1 MFRKK
6 YIAVFLLKEKESYS
20 VSKIIRF
27 NPLKPIINGKR
38 INTDNPTFSKRLKT
52 FFYLDNKGNQLSFNS
67 NEVSN
72 MDTKIIDDILSKK
85 VISELTK
92 DMSGSNF
99 RQKIYDIITGAL
111 IGGLTSFIIAG
122 FVFGGF
128 VV

>member
-1 MFRKK
+1 MFNKK
-6 YIAVFLLKEKESYS
+6 YIAVFLLNEKGSYS

-27 NPLKPIINGKR
+27 NPLEPMINGKR
-38 INTDNPTFSKRLKT
+38 IDTDNPTFSKRLKT
-52 FFYLDNKGNQLSFNS
+52 FFYLDSKGKQLSFNS
-67 NEVSN
+67 IDISN
-72 MDTKIIDDILSKK
+72 MDTKIIDGILEQK

-99 RQKIYDIITGAL
+99 RQKIFDLLTGAL

-128 VV
+128 AV